1 MHISSIYIYPV
12 KSLKGIGLTEAEVE
26 KRGLRHD
33 RRWMLTDR
41 QNIFFTQRE
50 FPRMAL
56 ISVEVGEDCLRFS
69 APGAEDL
76 RVPMIPGT
84 GNLGDM
90 TIWQS
95 VCPGEIYDEPVNQWF
110 SRVLE
115 TYCQLVYMP
124 DTTERHVSELFDTG
138 DDIVSFAD
146 GYPLLL
152 LGEASLEDLNARL
165 ADKDVCVPLLM
176 NRFRPNVVVS
186 GSEAYVEDGWK
197 RIRIGEV
204 EFRVVKPCVRCVMTT
219 IDQSLGEFAGKEPL
233 KTLATYRMAKDVY
246 PSTFD
251 SMGLGPTGVLFAQ
264 NLIPESVGGVIRLGD
279 EIEVIEFRERW

>member
-1 MHISSIYIYPV
+1 MHISTIHVYPV
-12 KSLKGIGLTEAEVE
+12 KSLKGIGLTAATVE
-26 KRGLRHD
+26 KRGIRHD

-41 QNIFFTQRE
+41 RNVFFTQRE
-50 FPRMAL
+50 FPKMAL

-69 APGAEDL
+69 ASGADDL
-76 RVPMIPGT
+76 RVPAMPGT
-84 GNLGDM
+84 GNLGEM

-95 VCPGEIYDEPVNQWF
+95 VCPGEIYENSVNEWF
-110 SRVLE
+110 STVLE
-115 TYCQLVYMP
+115 TDCQLVYMP

-138 DDIVSFAD
+138 NDIVSFAD

-152 LGEASLEDLNARL
+152 LGEASLDDLNAKL
-165 ADKDVCVPLLM
+165 ADKGERVPLSM

-186 GSEAYVEDGWK
+186 GSEAFAEDRWK

-204 EFRVVKPCVRCVMTT
+204 EFRIVKPCVRCVMTT
-219 IDQSLGEFAGKEPL
+219 IDQSRGEFAGKEPL

-246 PSTFD
+246 PSTFE

-264 NLIPESVGGVIRLGD
+264 NLIPKSADGAIRVGDR
-279 EIEVIEFRERW
+279 IEVLEKKDP